1 MTAWQ
6 SRYRFGWPG
15 LNQCCTKGN
24 APGKFVMIRWV
35 VVIFI
40 ALIVFSSL
48 LPWLEKLG
56 IGRLPG
62 DLRFKLFGKVFSLPF
77 ASTILL
83 SCLIFLV
90 ARLL

>member
-1 MTAWQ
+1 
-6 SRYRFGWPG
+6 
-15 LNQCCTKGN
+15 
-24 APGKFVMIRWV
+24 MIRWV

-40 ALIVFSSL
+40 ALVVFTAM

-62 DLRFKLFGKVFSLPF
+62 DVRFKLFGRMFMLPF

-83 SCLIFLV
+83 SAVALLIGKLI
-90 ARLL
+90 